1 MLCRKTC
8 HSKAR
13 AQYSDLQAAACV
25 VKYCPSHLAAQQP
38 KQLWPL
44 FSPAPSLPH
53 RQSQRKPQ
61 LLALGE
67 QQDTVKTKAMLKFQ
81 FHSNAT

>member
-1 MLCRKTC
+1 MLRRKTC

-38 KQLWPL
+38 KQLWPFFFL
-44 FSPAPSLPH
+44 QCPVFLTGRASGSHSFLPWE
-53 RQSQRKPQ
+53 SSM
-61 LLALGE
+61 ALS
-67 QQDTVKTKAMLKFQ
+67 KLRPC
-81 FHSNAT
+81 